1 MSNYDVYIHTPAGLQ
16 KVIIKADNVATD
28 AGCFYFYQGKTLQ
41 AIFNKDSV
49 NHIKLSDNQPDVPET
64 SNTSP

>member
-16 KVIIKADNVATD
+16 KVIIKADNLVTD

-49 NHIKLSDNQPDVPET
+49 NHIKLSHEQPEITIPAIVAP
-64 SNTSP
+64 